1 MTPSNSSPARPSFF
15 LRWRA
20 PLFLLAGLLIIAGI
34 RLALVDRFSS
44 TIPIADDWQF
54 IDFLE
59 NWSRGNHDWSF
70 LFHRHNDAHLT
81 LFSRL
86 VPALSVQ
93 MNGLWDHRL
102 DSLFHLLVYAAYAL
116 LAAVYFSRIVP
127 ERATLLRGMVLF
139 FFAIPFAGFRVA
151 WAFLNA
157 FDFCC
162 LFAYLAFLLFAWNRG
177 KLRWSLPLAL
187 LMLVCSSFSLGS
199 GCLAGLAIA
208 SVAGLEM
215 LTNRRVDRTGL
226 LWLVPGAVIF
236 LAFYLTMGKPADP
249 APFNLMESIGA
260 MCKALAWPASFFAP
274 GVVAALVPFVVFI
287 VKYWKADAEFR
298 SSGAVRALML
308 AWAWLLLQGLAI
320 GFMRGENNNMGIPS
334 NRYNDLL
341 MPLVFVEAATFLL
354 FTRAPSSRGIRL
366 AGAAWVLLILG
377 GLLAHLLWRTWP
389 FAARENGENNEW
401 VRQRNIRLFF
411 EGNPEP
417 LRTAQRENQDSSV
430 IHNMGDRLEPFL
442 AEVADGKWNIATR
455 GSLSGLPLKFP
466 EGAAAAFQAHGV
478 PPEYYAFPQSV
489 YFGSFTSAELEG
501 TKGTAR
507 SEPFPVHSEYLT
519 FDLIVDKKARF
530 TNYKLPGLSLK
541 LVPESGGE
549 AVDVLAGLG
558 KQVPFLLRDRESVC
572 VKVTP
577 GASYHLEC
585 DDESKDL
592 WLSFSQPME
601 GGRCAGWLHQLM
613 ACSKLLILAGIMLFT
628 LLFLTRPSTTSSH
641 G

>member
-1 MTPSNSSPARPSFF
+1 MTPSDSSPARRSIF

-20 PLFLLAGLLIIAGI
+20 PFFLLAGLLIISGI

-44 TIPIADDWQF
+44 TIPIADDWKF

-59 NWSRGNHDWSF
+59 NWGHGNHDWGF
-70 LFHRHNDAHLT
+70 LFQRHNGAHLT
-81 LFSRL
+81 FFSRL

-102 DSLFHLLVYAAYAL
+102 DSLFHALVYSAYAL

-127 ERATLLRGMVLF
+127 ERSTFLRGMVLF
-139 FFAIPFAGFRVA
+139 FFAVPFAGFRVA

-162 LFAYLAFLLFAWNRG
+162 LFAYLAFLLFAWNRN

-187 LMLVCSSFSLGS
+187 LMMVCSSFSLGS
-199 GCLAGLAIA
+199 GCLAGLAVA
-208 SVAGLEM
+208 SVAGFEM
-215 LTNRRVDRTGL
+215 LTNRRIDRTGL
-226 LWLVPGAVIF
+226 LWLVPGTIIF
-236 LAFYLTMGKPADP
+236 AAFYFTMGKPSDP
-249 APFNLMESIGA
+249 APFNLMESVGA
-260 MCKALAWPASFFAP
+260 MCKALAWPISFFAP
-274 GVVAALVPFVVFI
+274 GVVAALVPFGVFI
-287 VKYWKADAEFR
+287 VKYWRADAEFR
-298 SSGAVRALML
+298 SSGPVRALLL

-354 FTRAPSSRGIRL
+354 FARHASRGLRL
-366 AGAAWVLLILG
+366 ACAAWVLLLMG
-377 GLLAHLLWRTWP
+377 GLLAHGLWRTWP
-389 FAARENGENNEW
+389 FIARENGESNEW

-417 LRTAQRENQDSSV
+417 LRTAQRENQDSSAL
-430 IHNMGDRLEPFL
+430 HNIGARLEPFL
-442 AEVADGKWNIATR
+442 MEVADGKWSIATR
-455 GSLSGLPLKFP
+455 GSLTGIPLKFP
-466 EGAAAAFQAHGV
+466 AAAFQANAV
-478 PPEYYAFPQSV
+478 PPEYSAHPPDV
-489 YFGSFTSAELEG
+489 YFGTFTSVGLEG
-501 TKGTAR
+501 ATGTAK
-507 SEPFPVHSEYLT
+507 SEPFAVRSEYLL
-519 FDLIVDKKARF
+519 FDLIIDKKARF
-530 TNYKLPGLSLK
+530 TNYKLPGLSLM
-541 LVPESGGE
+541 LVPENGGE
-549 AVDVLAGLG
+549 SVDVLAGLG
-558 KQVPFLLRDRESVC
+558 KQAPFLLRDRESVC

-577 GASYHLEC
+577 GTSYHLEC
-585 DDESKDL
+585 ADESKDL

-601 GGRCAGWLHQLM
+601 GGRCAGWLHKLM

-628 LLFLTRPSTTSSH
+628 LLFLTRPSTYPSH